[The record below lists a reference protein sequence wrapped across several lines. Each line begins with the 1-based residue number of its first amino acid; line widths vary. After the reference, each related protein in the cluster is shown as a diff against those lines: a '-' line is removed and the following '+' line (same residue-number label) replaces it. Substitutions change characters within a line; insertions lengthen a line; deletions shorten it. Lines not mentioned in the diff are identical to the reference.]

1 MLSEITCHS
10 YLEPTSNHPNMKKQ
24 SDLLLRANWYDS
36 IDQIRGSISVEL
48 NDLLFYSYG
57 LNQARKSVVFKLNLS
72 KPNIVVSKATES
84 KPVKLEDCFTVE
96 LTLRN

>member
-36 IDQIRGSISVEL
+36 IDQIRGSISVV
-48 NDLLFYSYG
+48 FYSYG